1 MIKGFLNLPWFLW
14 AVLALL
20 LAVVWVYAGPHT
32 KMTAA
37 PGFRYFIIR
46 WGHVLTW
53 LFLAISFFLRGI
65 GPDLNGGASFFA
77 LAGGVMYLLFMVMT
91 FVVK

>member
-14 AVLALL
+14 AGFSLV
-20 LAVVWVYAGPHT
+20 LAVVWIYVGPHT
-32 KMTAA
+32 RMKVV
-37 PGFRYFIIR
+37 PGFRNFIIR

-53 LFLAISFFLRGI
+53 VLLAISFSLHGI
-65 GPDLNGGASFFA
+65 DPNLNGIANMTA
-77 LAGGVMYLLFMVMT
+77 LAGGVVYLLFMVMA